1 VTSGVATDKDAK
13 KVALL
18 RQDPRDLASY
28 TLTEAGLYL
37 RLPVSTIRAWAF
49 GQEYRTSG
57 GVMKPAGLFRI
68 ARATPPTLS
77 FWNLVEVYLLV
88 SIRRFHRVPMQKV
101 RPALRYLERE
111 FELARPLLQ
120 KQVLTDGVSLFV
132 EHLSHL
138 INISREGQVVLRE
151 LIEGSLKRID
161 RDLEG
166 FPVRMSPWR
175 RDYREAREVEID
187 PHRAFGRMVIASTGI
202 PTEIIAERFE
212 AGESIDALATD
223 YRIQPAQIEA
233 ALRWQQHLHA
243 A

>member
-1 VTSGVATDKDAK
+1 MDART
-13 KVALL
+13 ANNARL
-18 RQDPRDLASY
+18 DPRDLASY
-28 TLTEAGLYL
+28 TLSEAGLYL

-49 GQEYRTSG
+49 GQTYRTTVG
-57 GVMKPAGLFRI
+57 ERKPPGLFRI
-68 ARATPPTLS
+68 AKAKPPTLS
-77 FWNLVEVYLLV
+77 FWNLVEVYLLA
-88 SIRRFHRVPMQKV
+88 SIRRFHKVPMQQV

-111 FELARPLLQ
+111 LGLTRPLLQ
-120 KQVLTDGVSLFV
+120 KQLLTDGVSLFV
-132 EHLSHL
+132 EHLSQV
-138 INISREGQVVLRE
+138 INISQEGQVVLRE

-161 RDLEG
+161 RDMEG

-187 PHRAFGRMVIASTGI
+187 PHRAFGRLVVAGTGI

-212 AGESIDALATD
+212 AGESIGALATD